1 MLHRLLSLSLSPES
15 RSATEL
21 IFLLHSFRSIA
32 AFTPGPH
39 GSGRK
44 SSAVTPFAPF
54 EPSVHRPFP
63 NRIMATSEDGVQEED
78 PYVFLEEVES
88 EESIAFA
95 KSANER
101 CLSQLG
107 DPSDTD
113 TYKRVLAALESD
125 DRIPHVR
132 LLGYEEG
139 TGDMLLYNFW
149 KDSKNPKGLWR
160 KTTLTSYQSANTEW
174 TTVLDLDELAKKE
187 EISWVWKGYVPL
199 PRSLDEDE
207 KSGYKP
213 GSDTSAP
220 EGRVTRV
227 LLNLSRGGADATYLR
242 EFDLLTESFVD
253 PDGEE
258 RGFALPEAKTR
269 ASYKSRDVLLVGADT
284 GEGSM
289 TTSGYP
295 RTVREWRR
303 GTEVGDAPVVFEG
316 EETDV
321 SCGQYFYD
329 ERHRDG
335 GAMYEVRS
343 RSVSFYD
350 SIYFARRQESDEFVK
365 LAIAPNTKV
374 SFFGKWMLLRVKA
387 EWEPKDSF
395 AEKVFNTGSL
405 IYVDAKAF
413 LDFCKAREDGND
425 EAIKEAGS
433 NLVYHVLFEPTVSTS
448 YAGYST
454 TKNYL
459 ILYLLDDV
467 KEQLKFFKL
476 GEDGGPFVMVGGDDG
491 GQIRATSASGVDSKE
506 SDLFW
511 LTTSSYTEPSM
522 LYLADASKCDEEYV
536 VSKLKSLPEM
546 YDSSDLKVSQHFA
559 ISKDG
564 TKIPYFLIS
573 KNEIVLDGSTP
584 TLLYGYG
591 GFEISLGPRY
601 ATTVGIS
608 WLERGGVYVEANI
621 RGGGEYG
628 PQWHQSA
635 LKENRNKSFEDFIAV
650 AENLVASKVCSPK
663 TLACRGGSNGG
674 LLTGNMLV
682 QAPDLF
688 GAIHIAVPLLD
699 MQRYHKLLAGASW
712 MAEYGDPDTSDWKD
726 FLQKYSPYHNI
737 DKAREKYPPVLLT
750 TSTRDDRVHP
760 AHARKMVKKMWDLG
774 EGKEWPVFYYEN
786 MEGGHGGAADS
797 KQSAFMTSL
806 SYEFMW
812 RALTKE

>member
-1 MLHRLLSLSLSPES
+1 MTASSKDTFLQE
-15 RSATEL
+15 RS
-21 IFLLHSFRSIA
+21 
-32 AFTPGPH
+32 
-39 GSGRK
+39 
-44 SSAVTPFAPF
+44 
-54 EPSVHRPFP
+54 SV
-63 NRIMATSEDGVQEED
+63 ED
-78 PYVFLEEVES
+78 PYIFLEEVES

-95 KSANER
+95 KSANEQ
-101 CLSQLG
+101 CLRQLG
-107 DPSDTD
+107 DPSDTE
-113 TYKRVLAALESD
+113 TYQRVLAALESD

-149 KDSKNPKGLWR
+149 KDSKNPKGIWR
-160 KTTLTSYQSANTEW
+160 KTTLSSYQSENTKW
-174 TTVLDLDELAKKE
+174 STVLDLDELAKEE

-199 PRSLDEDE
+199 PRSLDDDAI
-207 KSGYKP
+207 SGYKP
-213 GSDTSAP
+213 SLSDDTTTASSP
-220 EGRVTRV
+220 SGRVTRV

-253 PDGEE
+253 PLGDE

-269 ASYKSRDVLLVGADT
+269 ARYKSRNVLLVGADT

-289 TTSGYP
+289 TSSGYP
-295 RTVREWRR
+295 RTVREWKR
-303 GTEVGDAPVVFEG
+303 GTKIEEAPIVFEG

-321 SCGQYFYD
+321 SCGQYLYD
-329 ERHRDG
+329 ERHREG
-335 GAMYEVRS
+335 GAMYEVQT

-350 SIYFARRQESDEFVK
+350 SVRFVRREESTETGFVK
-365 LAIAPNTKV
+365 LAVALNTSV
-374 SFFGKWMLLRVKA
+374 SFYGRWMMLRLKA
-387 EWEPKDSF
+387 DWNPEDSSSDRVL
-395 AEKVFNTGSL
+395 KSGSL
-405 IYVDAKAF
+405 IYVDAQSF
-413 LDFCKAREDGND
+413 LDFSKAKEDGNAN
-425 EAIKEAGS
+425 AIKEAGS
-433 NLVYHVLFEPTVSTS
+433 KLDYHVLFEPTDSQS

-459 ILYLLDDV
+459 ILYVLDDV
-467 KEQLKFFKL
+467 KEQLKFFKI
-476 GEDGGPFVMVGGDDG
+476 GKDGGPFELIGGDEEG
-491 GQIRATSASGVDSKE
+491 KIQSVSASGVDSME
-506 SDLFW
+506 SDLLW
-511 LTTSSYTEPSM
+511 LTTSSYTEPST
-522 LYLADASKCDEEYV
+522 LHLADASKCGEHV
-536 VSKLKSLPEM
+536 VSKLKSLPHM
-546 YDSSDLKVSQHFA
+546 YDSSELEVSQHFA
-559 ISKDG
+559 TSKDG
-564 TKIPYFLIS
+564 TKIPYFMIS
-573 KNEIVLDGSTP
+573 KKGMALDGSTP

-601 ATTVGIS
+601 ASTVGIS

-635 LKENRNKSFEDFIAV
+635 LKENRNKCYEDFIAV
-650 AENLVASKVCSPK
+650 GEHLVASGVCSPK

-712 MAEYGDPDTSDWKD
+712 MAEYGDPDTDDWND
-726 FLQKYSPYHNI
+726 FLNKYSPYHNI
-737 DKAREKYPPVLLT
+737 DEAREKYPPVLLT

-786 MEGGHGGAADS
+786 IEGGHGGAADS

-806 SYEFMW
+806 SYDFMW
-812 RALTKE
+812 RSLTSGDVHNL

>member
-1 MLHRLLSLSLSPES
+1 
-15 RSATEL
+15 
-21 IFLLHSFRSIA
+21 
-32 AFTPGPH
+32 
-39 GSGRK
+39 
-44 SSAVTPFAPF
+44 
-54 EPSVHRPFP
+54 
-63 NRIMATSEDGVQEED
+63 MATSEDGVQEED

-316 EETDV
+316 E
-321 SCGQYFYD
+321 
-329 ERHRDG
+329 
-335 GAMYEVRS
+335 
-343 RSVSFYD
+343 
-350 SIYFARRQESDEFVK
+350 
-365 LAIAPNTKV
+365 
-374 SFFGKWMLLRVKA
+374 
-387 EWEPKDSF
+387 
-395 AEKVFNTGSL
+395 
-405 IYVDAKAF
+405 
-413 LDFCKAREDGND
+413 
-425 EAIKEAGS
+425 
-433 NLVYHVLFEPTVSTS
+433 
-448 YAGYST
+448 
-454 TKNYL
+454 
-459 ILYLLDDV
+459 
-467 KEQLKFFKL
+467 
-476 GEDGGPFVMVGGDDG
+476 
-491 GQIRATSASGVDSKE
+491 
-506 SDLFW
+506 
-511 LTTSSYTEPSM
+511 
-522 LYLADASKCDEEYV
+522 
-536 VSKLKSLPEM
+536 
-546 YDSSDLKVSQHFA
+546 
-559 ISKDG
+559 
-564 TKIPYFLIS
+564 
-573 KNEIVLDGSTP
+573 
-584 TLLYGYG
+584 
-591 GFEISLGPRY
+591 
-601 ATTVGIS
+601 
-608 WLERGGVYVEANI
+608 
-621 RGGGEYG
+621 
-628 PQWHQSA
+628 
-635 LKENRNKSFEDFIAV
+635 
-650 AENLVASKVCSPK
+650 
-663 TLACRGGSNGG
+663 
-674 LLTGNMLV
+674 
-682 QAPDLF
+682 
-688 GAIHIAVPLLD
+688 
-699 MQRYHKLLAGASW
+699 
-712 MAEYGDPDTSDWKD
+712 
-726 FLQKYSPYHNI
+726 
-737 DKAREKYPPVLLT
+737 
-750 TSTRDDRVHP
+750 
-760 AHARKMVKKMWDLG
+760 
-774 EGKEWPVFYYEN
+774 
-786 MEGGHGGAADS
+786 
-797 KQSAFMTSL
+797 
-806 SYEFMW
+806 
-812 RALTKE
+812 